1 MSMDAIEKDDLSSGW
16 AAPSESPMFISS
28 GTDLDHDVER
38 RHLFPRYRDPGI
50 AFIFCVQAHVLPVL
64 RGRS

>member
-1 MSMDAIEKDDLSSGW
+1 MQSKKDDLSSGR
-16 AAPSESPMFISS
+16 AAPSESRMLISS

-50 AFIFCVQAHVLPVL
+50 AILICVQVHVFPMI
-64 RGRS
+64 